1 MAAPSRGIVYVAT
14 RREHYVAE
22 AFLSAHSAKDFAP
35 DLPITIFTDL
45 HTSPFAT
52 SPCFDQVVP
61 LATTRR
67 YRSGWAEGQL
77 DRVRSL
83 INSPY
88 DHTLHLDSDTRVM
101 TPDFL
106 ALFPRLADI
115 DIGMAVCEPD
125 VSKCA
130 SWTGLPMFNV
140 GLILYRRSAQ
150 VLALL
155 AAWEDL
161 TRRHFE
167 LGNLDQVP
175 QIDGVPHID
184 DAERRRDLLFM
195 DQTSFVQLL
204 SPEVNRF
211 DLKREILDEGWN
223 FRGTGAG
230 RTLAHPLRISHHP
243 SLRGRLGEDIVARAR
258 QYQQAGQ
265 AERARALL
273 QCLHD
278 ELVPPE
284 NHAAREMVRGLIAG
298 TSAG

>member
-1 MAAPSRGIVYVAT
+1 MPTPSRGIVYVAT
-14 RREHYVAE
+14 RREQYVAE

-45 HTSPFAT
+45 HTSPFVT

-61 LATTRR
+61 LETSSR

-83 INSPY
+83 INTPY
-88 DHTLHLDSDTRVM
+88 DQTLHLDSDTRFM
-101 TPDFL
+101 TADFL
-106 ALFPRLADI
+106 TLFRRLNSI
-115 DIGMAVCEPD
+115 DIGMVVCEPD

-140 GLILYRRSAQ
+140 GLILFRRSDK

-155 AAWEDL
+155 QAWENL
-161 TRRHFE
+161 TRHHFE
-167 LGNLDQVP
+167 LGNLEQVP
-175 QIDGVPHID
+175 QIEGVRHIED
-184 DAERRRDLLFM
+184 PEMRRELLFM

-230 RTLAHPLRISHHP
+230 RTLAYPLRISHHP
-243 SLRGRLGEDIVARAR
+243 SLRGRLGEDIVERAR

-265 AERARALL
+265 VELARALL
-273 QCLHD
+273 QRLHD
-278 ELVPPE
+278 VLVPPE
-284 NHAAREMVRGLIAG
+284 NLAGKEFVRGLIAA
-298 TSAG
+298 TYSS